1 MTLLIIAG
9 VILVLMVARSV
20 ALIAY
25 AKSPR
30 RIIEARLNNFVGH

>member
-9 VILVLMVARSV
+9 AVFILMVTRSV
-20 ALIAY
+20 VLVFY